1 MKNIRTIDLFNFD
14 LEKGNQQE
22 HIALSYEVAGQ
33 PIGTAPVIVVNHS
46 ISGNSTVCGR
56 NGWWNGLIGDNKT
69 IDTNTYTIITFNIPG
84 NGYDNNFED
93 LIPNYRDF
101 TIRDIA
107 AIFWEGLFYLKIKN
121 VFAVIGGSLG
131 GAIAWEMAAL
141 QPKRIENLIP
151 IATDWKTT
159 DKIIANVLI
168 QDQILNNSED
178 PIVEARCFAN
188 LHYRN
193 LEYVNQVFKRTNF
206 EISSISPIEKCVLAN
221 NKCQISGYRLMNFL
235 LKSNDLTRKRRDFS
249 SIANTIKA
257 NIHLIG
263 IHTDGLFP
271 ADENR
276 ITFLK
281 LRKIKP
287 NVFYHEIDSDFGHDA
302 YLKETERI
310 SYLLKPIFK
319 SKKIIIRNKFNY
331 TMGNYFMNT

>member
-1 MKNIRTIDLFNFD
+1 MKNIRTIDLFDFN
-14 LEKGNQQE
+14 LEKGKKQE
-22 HIALSYEVAGQ
+22 HIALSYQTFGQ
-33 PIGTAPVIVVNHS
+33 PIGTAPVIVIHHS

-56 NGWWNGLIGDNKT
+56 NGWWNGLVGENKT
-69 IDTNTYTIITFNIPG
+69 IDTNSYTIIAFNIPG
-84 NGYDNNFED
+84 NGFGED
-93 LIPNYRDF
+93 YETLIPNYRDF

-107 AIFWEGLFYLKIKN
+107 SIFWEGLFYLKIKT
-121 VFAVIGGSLG
+121 VFSVIGGGLG

-141 QPKRIENLIP
+141 QPNRIENLIP

-159 DKIIANVLI
+159 DRIIANVLI

-178 PIVEARCFAN
+178 PIVEARYFAN
-188 LHYRN
+188 LFYRN
-193 LEYVNQVFKRTNF
+193 PAYVNQIFKRTNL
-206 EISSISPIEKCVLAN
+206 EISSISPIENCILTN
-221 NKCQISGYRLMNFL
+221 NKCRISGYRLMNHL
-235 LKSNDLTRKRRDFS
+235 LLTNDLMRNRRDFS

-263 IHTDGLFP
+263 IDTGGLFP

-287 NVFYHEIDSDFGHDA
+287 NVFYHQIDSDFGQDA

-310 SYLLKPIFK
+310 AYILTPIFK

-331 TMGNYFMNT
+331 MMGNYFMNT

>member
-14 LEKGNQQE
+14 LEKGKQQE
-22 HIALSYEVAGQ
+22 HIALTYEVAGQ
-33 PIGTAPVIVVNHS
+33 PIGSAPIIVVNHS
-46 ISGNSTVCGR
+46 LTGNSTICGK
-56 NGWWNGLIGDNKT
+56 NGWWNGLIGENKT
-69 IDTNTYTIITFNIPG
+69 IDTTTYSIIAFNIPG
-84 NGYDNNFED
+84 NGYDANYEN

-107 AIFWEGLFYLKIKN
+107 SIFWEGLFNLKIKN
-121 VFAVIGGSLG
+121 VFAVIGGGLG

-178 PIVEARCFAN
+178 PIGDARYFAN
-188 LHYRN
+188 LYFRN
-193 LEYVNQVFKRTNF
+193 AEYINQIFKRTNL
-206 EISSISPIEKCVLAN
+206 ELSSISPIEKCVITN
-221 NKCQISGYRLMNFL
+221 NRFQISGYRLMNFL
-235 LKSNDLTRKRRDFS
+235 LKSNDLTRKRRDFA
-249 SIANTIKA
+249 SIVNTIKA

-281 LRKIKP
+281 LKKIKP
-287 NVFYHEIDSDFGHDA
+287 NVFYHEIESDFGQDA

>member
-1 MKNIRTIDLFNFD
+1 MKNIRTIDLFDFN
-14 LEKGNQQE
+14 LEKGKQLE
-22 HIALSYEVAGQ
+22 HIALSYEVVGQ
-33 PIGTAPVIVVNHS
+33 PLGTAPIIIVNHS
-46 ISGNSTVCGR
+46 LTGNATVSGR
-56 NGWWNGLIGDNKT
+56 YGWWNGLIGENKT
-69 IDTNTYTIITFNIPG
+69 IDINIYTIISLNIPG
-84 NGYDNNFED
+84 NGFED
-93 LIPNYRDF
+93 NYEALIPNYRDF

-107 AIFWEGLFYLKIKN
+107 AIFWEGLFHLKVKN

-141 QPKRIENLIP
+141 QPNRIENLIP
-151 IATDWKTT
+151 IASDWKAT
-159 DKIIANVLI
+159 DKVIANVLI

-178 PIVEARCFAN
+178 PIVDARYIAN
-188 LHYRN
+188 LRYRN
-193 LEYVNQVFKRTNF
+193 QEYVNQIFKRTNL
-206 EISSISPIEKCVLAN
+206 EISSISPIEKCVFTN
-221 NKCQISGYRLMNFL
+221 NKCQIAGFRLMNFL
-235 LKSNDLTRKRRDFS
+235 LLSNDLTRNRRDFL

-263 IHTDGLFP
+263 IEAYGLFS

-287 NVFYHEIDSDFGHDA
+287 NVFYHEIESSFGNDA

-310 SYLLKPIFK
+310 AFLLKPIFK
-319 SKKIIIRNKFNY
+319 SKKTIIRNKFNY

>member
-1 MKNIRTIDLFNFD
+1 MKNIRTIDLFDFN
-14 LEKGNQQE
+14 LEKRKQQE
-22 HIALSYEVAGQ
+22 HIALSYEIAGL

-46 ISGNSTVCGR
+46 LTGNAIVTGKY
-56 NGWWNGLIGDNKT
+56 GWWKELIGENKT
-69 IDTNTYTIITFNIPG
+69 IDTNTYSVISFNIPG
-84 NGYDNNFED
+84 NGFED
-93 LIPNYRDF
+93 DYETLLPNYRDF

-107 AIFWEGLFYLKIKN
+107 AIFWEGLFHLKIKN
-121 VFAVIGGSLG
+121 LFAVVGGSLG

-141 QPKRIENLIP
+141 QPNRIENLIP

-159 DKIIANVLI
+159 DKVIANCLI

-178 PIVEARCFAN
+178 PIVDARYYAN

-193 LEYVNQVFKRTNF
+193 QEYVNQVFKRTNL
-206 EISSISPIEKCVLAN
+206 EISSISPIEKCIFTN
-221 NKCQISGYRLMNFL
+221 NKYQISGYRLMNFL
-235 LKSNDLTRKRRDFS
+235 LLSNDLTRKRKDFL
-249 SIANTIKA
+249 SIATTIKA

-263 IHTDGLFP
+263 IDTYGLFP

-287 NVFYHEIDSDFGHDA
+287 NVFYHEIESDFGHDA

-310 SYLLKPIFK
+310 AFLLKPIFK
-319 SKKIIIRNKFNY
+319 SKKIIIKNKFNY

>member
-1 MKNIRTIDLFNFD
+1 MRRFM
-14 LEKGNQQE
+14 
-22 HIALSYEVAGQ
+22 
-33 PIGTAPVIVVNHS
+33 
-46 ISGNSTVCGR
+46 R
-56 NGWWNGLIGDNKT
+56 NGRYYGIYNVWCK
-69 IDTNTYTIITFNIPG
+69 YTLF
-84 NGYDNNFED
+84 
-93 LIPNYRDF
+93 
-101 TIRDIA
+101 A
-107 AIFWEGLFYLKIKN
+107 AYKPKKSGTKALFLMLNVECWTGRPEG
-121 VFAVIGGSLG
+121 
-131 GAIAWEMAAL
+131 

-178 PIVEARCFAN
+178 PILEARYFAN
-188 LHYRN
+188 LYFRN
-193 LEYVNQVFKRTNF
+193 TEYINQIFKRTNL

-249 SIANTIKA
+249 SIVNTIKA

>member
-14 LEKGNQQE
+14 LEKGKKQE
-22 HIALSYEVAGQ
+22 YIALSYQTFGQ

-46 ISGNSTVCGR
+46 ITGNSTVCGR
-56 NGWWNGLIGDNKT
+56 NGWWNGLIGENKT
-69 IDTNTYTIITFNIPG
+69 IDTNNYTIIAFNIPG
-84 NGYDNNFED
+84 NGFGDDYET

-107 AIFWEGLFYLKIKN
+107 TIFWEGLFYLKIKN
-121 VFAVIGGSLG
+121 VFSVIGGGVG
-131 GAIAWEMAAL
+131 GTIAWEMAAL
-141 QPKRIENLIP
+141 QPNRIENLIP
-151 IATDWKTT
+151 IATDWKAT
-159 DKIIANVLI
+159 DKAIANVLI

-178 PIVEARCFAN
+178 PIVDARYFAN
-188 LHYRN
+188 LRYRN
-193 LEYVNQVFKRTNF
+193 QEYINQIFKRTNL
-206 EISSISPIEKCVLAN
+206 EISSISPIEKCVFSN
-221 NKCQISGYRLMNFL
+221 NKCQIAGYRLMNFL
-235 LKSNDLTRKRRDFS
+235 LLSNDLTRNRRDFL

-263 IHTDGLFP
+263 IEAYGLFS

-287 NVFYHEIDSDFGHDA
+287 NVFYHEIESNFGHDA
-302 YLKETERI
+302 YLKETARI
-310 SYLLKPIFK
+310 AFLLKPIFK